1 MLVHN
6 DHIVKDVAKELLV
19 QGFVGTW
26 GNLTHEMT
34 TRGGSRRLE
43 KGSFAGISMLT
54 SGLPPKKQTN
64 ETIGEDQ
71 EVRIAEYLKKGK

>member
-1 MLVHN
+1 MSVHN
-6 DHIVKDVAKELLV
+6 DHIVKDVAEELLV

-34 TRGGSRRLE
+34 TRGGSRCLE

-54 SGLPPKKQTN
+54 PGLSPEKN
-64 ETIGEDQ
+64 ETTGEDQ
-71 EVRIAEYLKKGK
+71 DVRILEHPKI

>member
-1 MLVHN
+1 MSVHN
-6 DHIVKDVAKELLV
+6 DHIVKDVAEELLV

-54 SGLPPKKQTN
+54 PGLSPKKMRQLGK
-64 ETIGEDQ
+64 I
-71 EVRIAEYLKKGK
+71 RMSEY

>member
-1 MLVHN
+1 MSVHN
-6 DHIVKDVAKELLV
+6 DQIVKDVAEDLLV
-19 QGFVGTW
+19 QAFVGTW

-54 SGLPPKKQTN
+54 SRLPPEKKN
-64 ETIGEDQ
+64 ETIEEDQ
-71 EVRIAEYLKKGK
+71 DVRISEYPKI

>member
-1 MLVHN
+1 MSVHN
-6 DHIVKDVAKELLV
+6 DQIVKDVAEELLV
-19 QGFVGTW
+19 QAFVGTW

-54 SGLPPKKQTN
+54 SRLPPEKKRDN
-64 ETIGEDQ
+64 
-71 EVRIAEYLKKGK
+71 